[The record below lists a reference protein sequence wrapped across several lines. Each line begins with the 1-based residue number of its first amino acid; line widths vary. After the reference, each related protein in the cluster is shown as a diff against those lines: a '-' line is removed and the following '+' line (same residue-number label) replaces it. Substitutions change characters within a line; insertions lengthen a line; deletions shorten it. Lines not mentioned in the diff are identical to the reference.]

1 MTRPAVFLDR
11 DGTLIEN
18 GEYLADPEGVKLFDD
33 ASSAVRDFAKKGYLV
48 VLASNQSG
56 VARGKLTESQL
67 AQVHARM
74 EQLLSADGARLDAAY
89 YCPYLD
95 GPDAVVDRFR
105 KNSDLRKPN
114 PGMLLQ
120 AAKELKIDLSR
131 SWMIGDSPADVGAGQ
146 AAGCKTILVRRNGT
160 LPAADV
166 VPTHRV
172 ATLEEAVR
180 IVSAQPS
187 TPAPESAESADR
199 VVGVLERIHDQLD
212 RAQRRERQGDFS
224 LLRLFGA
231 LLQMLAVVSA
241 VWGAVALFDDNTAPA
256 TARLLFACFLQ
267 LAALTSFAL
276 DRLR

>member
-1 MTRPAVFLDR
+1 MSRPAIFLDR

-18 GEYLADPEGVKLFDD
+18 GEYLADPDGVRLFDD
-33 ASSAVRDFAKKGYLV
+33 AASAVRTLSKKGYLV

-56 VARGKLTESQL
+56 VARGKLTEAQL
-67 AQVHARM
+67 AKVHARM

-95 GPDAVVDRFR
+95 GPEATVDRFR
-105 KNSDLRKPN
+105 KNSELRKPN

-120 AAKELKIDLSR
+120 AAKEMKIDLSR

-146 AAGCKTILVRRNGT
+146 AAGCKTILVRRSGGA
-160 LPAADV
+160 PADGVA
-166 VPTHRV
+166 PTHRA

-180 IVSAQPS
+180 IVEAQSKLDPVSDADS
-187 TPAPESAESADR
+187 TER

-224 LLRLFGA
+224 FLRLFGA
-231 LLQMLAVVSA
+231 LLQMLAVVTA
-241 VWGAVALFDDNTAPA
+241 LWGALALFEENTAPA
-256 TARLLFACFLQ
+256 SARLLFACFLQ
-267 LAALTSFAL
+267 LAALTAFAL
-276 DRLR
+276 DRMR